1 MAQAITP
8 NGIGIRFLA
17 AVILVFSTYNP
28 EGVSFYHW
36 VVPELPAFSPLKIFI
51 GVVLLIGWAI
61 YIRATIHSLGF
72 IGLVLAAAFFGSL
85 LWVVVDSGLVSA
97 DNVRTL
103 SYLVLVALC
112 GILTAGISWSHI
124 RRRISGQ
131 IDVDDTDGDLS

>member
-1 MAQAITP
+1 MAQSITP

-28 EGVSFYHW
+28 EGVSYYHW
-36 VVPELPAFSPLKIFI
+36 AVQELPAFSPLKIFL

-61 YIRATIHSLGF
+61 YIRATIHSLGA
-72 IGLVLAAAFFGSL
+72 IGLALAVAFFGSL
-85 LWVVVDSGLVSA
+85 LWVVIDSGLVAA
-97 DNVRTL
+97 DNVRSL